1 VEVPIDG
8 KAYIIRLREGQFVAD
23 IARQFCIEEQT
34 SLGFNEANP
43 LTTNNIASCV
53 NPIATYLQNAVQK
66 YNQQQQG
73 EAATAAGNGATVNA
87 ANTATPTEQMVAVQ
101 VTIGENTFEIRFQPR
116 VESVSDVG
124 RKFCVDQSQVLGVT
138 SATLEN
144 CVSQVG
150 QYLANALTAAK

>member
-43 LTTNNIASCV
+43 LTTNNIALCV
-53 NPIATYLQNAVQK
+53 NPIATYLQNAVQN

-73 EAATAAGNGATVNA
+73 EAAGNGATTVNA